1 MRKTNQQKPNSNLEA
16 KPHGMISKQSKPSS
30 SNFRFLRRTKAA
42 PQQKARL
49 HAHLSYVCIVDL
61 LVYSFLKLIYV
72 SASYMFGNSRYFYMS
87 LACLMFTQNS
97 IKETSLHKVLSC
109 LNIASTPLFRTIREV
124 NNTITI

>member
-1 MRKTNQQKPNSNLEA
+1 
-16 KPHGMISKQSKPSS
+16 
-30 SNFRFLRRTKAA
+30 LRRTKAA

-49 HAHLSYVCIVDL
+49 HSHPSYVCIVIL

-72 SASYMFGNSRYFYMS
+72 SASNVFENSHYFYMS

-124 NNTITI
+124 NNTITIWNERGGS

>member
-1 MRKTNQQKPNSNLEA
+1 MVRSASNPDPRVLIFDFWDEP
-16 KPHGMISKQSKPSS
+16 K
-30 SNFRFLRRTKAA
+30 
-42 PQQKARL
+42 RL
-49 HAHLSYVCIVDL
+49 HAHPSYVCIVVL

-72 SASYMFGNSRYFYMS
+72 SASNMFENSHYFYMS